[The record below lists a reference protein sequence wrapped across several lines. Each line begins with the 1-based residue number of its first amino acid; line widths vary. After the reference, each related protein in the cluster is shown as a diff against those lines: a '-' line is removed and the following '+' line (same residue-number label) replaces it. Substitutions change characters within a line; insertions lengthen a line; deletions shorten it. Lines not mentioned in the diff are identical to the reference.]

1 MATTTITVSIQR
13 CQILAFKPDDILMP
27 KLDAAIAYAS
37 GLNMP
42 VEMCRQNFVDAR
54 ILEEIVQKIGEPKVG
69 EPRKILLICGA
80 FLEEQI
86 SLAAQYMLVTGFAVY
101 LLRELVFVKSPEH
114 ANIHDLRL
122 IQAGAI
128 LTTLQ
133 QLVYEWL
140 ATETNESIRGS
151 LREMY
156 ALWRPA

>member
-1 MATTTITVSIQR
+1 
-13 CQILAFKPDDILMP
+13 
-27 KLDAAIAYAS
+27 
-37 GLNMP
+37 
-42 VEMCRQNFVDAR
+42 
-54 ILEEIVQKIGEPKVG
+54 
-69 EPRKILLICGA
+69 
-80 FLEEQI
+80 LEEQI